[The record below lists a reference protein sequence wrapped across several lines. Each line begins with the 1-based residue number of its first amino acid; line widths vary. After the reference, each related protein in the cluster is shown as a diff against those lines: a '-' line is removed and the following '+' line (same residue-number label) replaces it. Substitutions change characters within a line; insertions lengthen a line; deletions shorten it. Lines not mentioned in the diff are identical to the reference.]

1 MFDTLLS
8 QIGFGVALLVGGFA
22 FLKGDEPERIGAGA
36 YLLGLMAS
44 QLVHDGSR
52 LYGFSAGLMAV
63 DSVFLAVCA
72 GLAWKSRRA
81 WPVWAC
87 AFMALILMSHI
98 LTLVDLRAPI
108 AAFYAVMNLASYG
121 VLAAIAAGTWRAWRD
136 RRAAGLT
143 WP

>member
-8 QIGFGVALLVGGFA
+8 QFGLGVAVLVGGLA

-36 YLLGLMAS
+36 YLLAMLSS

-52 LYGFSAGLMAV
+52 LFGFNPALMAV
-63 DSVFLAVCA
+63 DGVFLAICA

-81 WPVWAC
+81 WPAWAC
-87 AFMALILMSHI
+87 AFMALVLMSHI
-98 LTLVDLRAPI
+98 LMLADRRPPA
-108 AAFYAVMNLASYG
+108 AAFYAVYNLASYG

-136 RRAAGLT
+136 RRAAGLA
-143 WP
+143 

>member
-8 QIGFGVALLVGGFA
+8 QIGFAVALLVGCFA

-36 YLLGLMAS
+36 YLLAMMSS

-52 LYGFSAGLMAV
+52 LYGFNAGLLAV
-63 DSVFLAVCA
+63 DSLFLAVCV

-87 AFMALILMSHI
+87 AFTALIIMSHMVL
-98 LTLVDLRAPI
+98 LTDLRPPL

-121 VLAAIAAGTWRAWRD
+121 VLAAIAAGTLRAWRD
-136 RRAAGLT
+136 RRAEGLT
-143 WP
+143 